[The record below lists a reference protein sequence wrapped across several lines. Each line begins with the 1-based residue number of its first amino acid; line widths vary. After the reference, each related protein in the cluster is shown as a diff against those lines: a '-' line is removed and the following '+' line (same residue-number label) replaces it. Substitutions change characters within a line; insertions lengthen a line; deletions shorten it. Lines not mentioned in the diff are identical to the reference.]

1 MYEKRKFIKFFGQ
14 DLISFSGFLCRI
26 SAPPVL
32 IVGVFMD
39 VSFFPIYFYGGVFM
53 YNTLAVTLSNN
64 INSMFLNTNFKFP
77 FVFSFMGDKL
87 VKVTVIFRD
96 EMRAVCKNPSAIRPN
111 SEMSYL
117 NEMWELRDNK
127 GKLIVHDMHGEYV
140 EEYFSLWSLLNQ
152 NVRLLGI

>member
-1 MYEKRKFIKFFGQ
+1 
-14 DLISFSGFLCRI
+14 
-26 SAPPVL
+26 
-32 IVGVFMD
+32 
-39 VSFFPIYFYGGVFM
+39 M
-53 YNTLAVTLSNN
+53 YNALAVTLSRN

-87 VKVTVIFRD
+87 VKVTVFFCYD
-96 EMRAVCKNPSAIRPN
+96 MRAVCKNPSAIRPF

-117 NEMWELRDNK
+117 DEMWELRDNK

>member
-1 MYEKRKFIKFFGQ
+1 
-14 DLISFSGFLCRI
+14 
-26 SAPPVL
+26 
-32 IVGVFMD
+32 
-39 VSFFPIYFYGGVFM
+39 M

-96 EMRAVCKNPSAIRPN
+96 DMRAVCKNPSAIRPN

-117 NEMWELRDNK
+117 NEIWELRDNK